1 LIFSKLC
8 ETTGWTGDLPVK
20 ISSGFEEAG
29 VMAGAKGSN
38 PFAWEDPFLLE
49 AQLGEE
55 ERMIRD
61 TARAYVQ
68 EHLAPR
74 VRKAFREEHTDPAI
88 FEMGELGLLGV
99 DAIHVQ
105 SSDAV

>member
-1 LIFSKLC
+1 
-8 ETTGWTGDLPVK
+8 
-20 ISSGFEEAG
+20 
-29 VMAGAKGSN
+29 MAGAKGSN
-38 PFAWEDPFLLE
+38 PLAWEDPFLLE

-74 VRKAFREEHTDPAI
+74 VRKAFGKSTRIRRSSVRWASLAFWAWMRSTSGHRTRFDF
-88 FEMGELGLLGV
+88 FEN
-99 DAIHVQ
+99 Q
-105 SSDAV
+105 P

>member
-1 LIFSKLC
+1 
-8 ETTGWTGDLPVK
+8 
-20 ISSGFEEAG
+20 
-29 VMAGAKGSN
+29 MAGAKGSN

-61 TARAYVQ
+61 TARASCRSSWLHAS
-68 EHLAPR
+68 ERLFGKSTRIRRSSARWASLA
-74 VRKAFREEHTDPAI
+74 FW
-88 FEMGELGLLGV
+88 GV